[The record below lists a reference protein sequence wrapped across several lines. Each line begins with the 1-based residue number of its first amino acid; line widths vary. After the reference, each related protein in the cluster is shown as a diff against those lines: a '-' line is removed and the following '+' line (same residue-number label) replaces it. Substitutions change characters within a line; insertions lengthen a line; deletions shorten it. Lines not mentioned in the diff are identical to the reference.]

1 MKITKYETN
10 IKDNVCFDTLEIKE
24 REIDIYWEWSLLSID
39 EATSYKWLG
48 LGSSITESACINLK
62 KLPIKERN
70 NLIDDYF
77 KNLNLQFLR
86 LPIGS
91 CDFSL
96 NSYTYLDEFNKF
108 SIKNDLKTIIPF
120 VKDALKTNSHIKL
133 ISSPWTPP
141 SNWKSNNSMYEGGNL
156 LKEHFH
162 DYADYLVNYIREY
175 QKNDLNIAYITI
187 QNEPFAKQRWESCLW
202 SLDDMKEFIYNFL
215 IPKLK
220 AENIKVKVLLWDH
233 NKENLFKII
242 NHLYVP
248 NEYIGGVAFH
258 SYSGTHFKELEMIK
272 SKYPELMLIETEY
285 CHSFESYDEDKW
297 LTSAELYL
305 WDILGN
311 INNGMQ
317 AFIDWNILLDSN
329 GGPNHK
335 ENYCKSPV
343 ILNINNTSYIKT
355 PIYYYLKHLALI
367 PINAKIVNSSIYRD
381 DLKCCVFEDG
391 DNLYI
396 IALNITNNPIELC
409 FTIEN
414 KLIQEKIL
422 PHEIVTYNVKK

>member
-220 AENIKVKVLLWDH
+220 AENIKVKVLLW
-233 NKENLFKII
+233 
-242 NHLYVP
+242 
-248 NEYIGGVAFH
+248 
-258 SYSGTHFKELEMIK
+258 
-272 SKYPELMLIETEY
+272 KY
-285 CHSFESYDEDKW
+285 
-297 LTSAELYL
+297 
-305 WDILGN
+305 
-311 INNGMQ
+311 
-317 AFIDWNILLDSN
+317 
-329 GGPNHK
+329 
-335 ENYCKSPV
+335 
-343 ILNINNTSYIKT
+343 
-355 PIYYYLKHLALI
+355 
-367 PINAKIVNSSIYRD
+367 
-381 DLKCCVFEDG
+381 
-391 DNLYI
+391 
-396 IALNITNNPIELC
+396 
-409 FTIEN
+409 
-414 KLIQEKIL
+414 
-422 PHEIVTYNVKK
+422 